1 MVRGAGKIAAGV
13 LRTSRR
19 ARLSIARV
27 HLPAPASVT
36 AQEWISR
43 APVRTRALVQKTIVP
58 VTPELRTNDAHPQ
71 WHLTLILF

>member
-1 MVRGAGKIAAGV
+1 MIRGAGKIAAGV

-27 HLPAPASVT
+27 HLRALDSVI

-43 APVRTRALVQKTIVP
+43 EP
-58 VTPELRTNDAHPQ
+58 
-71 WHLTLILF
+71 W